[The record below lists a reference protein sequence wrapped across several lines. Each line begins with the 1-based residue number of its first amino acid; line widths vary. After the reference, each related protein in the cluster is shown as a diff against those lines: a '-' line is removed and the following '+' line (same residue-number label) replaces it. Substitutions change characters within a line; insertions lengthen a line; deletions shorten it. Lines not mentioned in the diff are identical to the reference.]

1 MVDDL
6 ISRVKDREP
15 VDWKYHFG
23 ENVYV
28 IIKARHLTIH
38 VRKYFV
44 PNGEWTLHDMTDV
57 TRILEDPGE
66 ATTIVHKFVLL
77 LIENVV

>member
-6 ISRVKDREP
+6 ISRVKDRES
-15 VDWKYHFG
+15 VNWKYHFG
-23 ENVYV
+23 KNVYV
-28 IIKARHLTIH
+28 IIKAPHLTIH

-57 TRILEDPGE
+57 TRILEDSAE
-66 ATTIVHKFVLL
+66 ATTIVPKFVLL